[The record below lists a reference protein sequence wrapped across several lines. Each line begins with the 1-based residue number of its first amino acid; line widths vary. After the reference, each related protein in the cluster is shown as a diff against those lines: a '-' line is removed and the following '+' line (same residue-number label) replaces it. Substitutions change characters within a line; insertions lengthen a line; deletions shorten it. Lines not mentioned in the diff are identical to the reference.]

1 MRNNK
6 GFTLVELLAV
16 ITVLGI
22 IMIIVIP
29 AVSNNSNT
37 AKETVLKTKVNLIV
51 DQATIWGEDNLN
63 YFLTTDNRGPL
74 QACTDTDNEVTC
86 KITFKDLAEAGYVK
100 YDDEDNELIT
110 DPTKKRDNLNDEI
123 IVVTY
128 VKSTRKV
135 SSVLDPNS
143 TLN

>member
-1 MRNNK
+1 MRSNK

-63 YFLTTDNRGPL
+63 YFLTSSRGPL
-74 QACTDTDNEVTC
+74 RDCSEASDEVTC

-100 YDDEDNELIT
+100 YDDEDNKLIT

-123 IVVTY
+123 IVITY

-135 SSVLDPNS
+135 SSMLDPNS

>member
-1 MRNNK
+1 MRKNK

-63 YFLTTDNRGPL
+63 YFLTSSNCSE
-74 QACTDTDNEVTC
+74 ASNEVTC

-100 YDDEDNELIT
+100 YDDEDNKLIT